1 MMRGQLITGLE
12 SQRDV
17 RTGVAMVSPALPI
30 PVLKKLLD
38 VALMMFE
45 NVRQIFGC
53 QRKFILGSTEGEM
66 GYASNGQT
74 TQDF

>member
-1 MMRGQLITGLE
+1 VVVFNRPIQKLFKIRMMRGQLITGLE

-17 RTGVAMVSPALPI
+17 RTEAVMVSPAFPT

-45 NVRQIFGC
+45 NVR
-53 QRKFILGSTEGEM
+53 
-66 GYASNGQT
+66 
-74 TQDF
+74 